1 MTPPL
6 PQLTRAKKTSDPSP
20 RARLAL
26 GGNLAGA
33 PEPSRPQPDE
43 QDSEGQPA
51 ASGRRWPWQ
60 RSSTPA
66 QEPGAGGARWAG
78 GAALAAKAMTA
89 GLLVAVV
96 AGPVAL
102 VMQLSSSDPVVLTQ
116 AAPAAGSSSTA
127 STLAGERGLQ
137 TVRSWLASTAD
148 NPRLDAGGT
157 WPKTASPA
165 TSLRVAQVSGT
176 GDPAT
181 FEVLVA
187 ASIKNREHF
196 FEVPVR
202 ADEQRATALALPAV
216 APAPAPGQEPGTG
229 YGQRGVELSSPA
241 AQTVQEFLSAYL
253 TGKSTTRMT
262 SPGVELTSV
271 KASPWTAVKLTS
283 LDAQVA
289 SGQDVTAAP
298 ADGEVAQVRADYV
311 MTRAGERSTGL
322 SSQIALTMTA
332 RAGRW
337 EITSVDPAPLVD
349 PTSSSPAGG
358 EETSPQGDTTQGEN
372 S

>member
-6 PQLTRAKKTSDPSP
+6 PQLTRTKKTADPSP

-33 PEPSRPQPDE
+33 PEPSRLQPDE
-43 QDSEGQPA
+43 QDGGERTP

-60 RSSTPA
+60 RTSSPA
-66 QEPGAGGARWAG
+66 EEPGGGGAQWAG
-78 GAALAAKAMTA
+78 GSALAAKVMTA
-89 GLLVAVV
+89 GLLAAVV
-96 AGPVAL
+96 AGPGAV
-102 VMQLSSSDPVVLTQ
+102 VMQLLSSDPVVLTQ
-116 AAPAAGSSSTA
+116 DAPATGSSSTA

-137 TVRSWLASTAD
+137 TVRSWLASTSD

-165 TSLRVAQVSGT
+165 SSLRVAQVSST
-176 GDPAT
+176 ADPVT

-187 ASIKNREHF
+187 ASIKNKEHF

-202 ADEQRATALALPAV
+202 ADERQATALALPAV
-216 APAPAPGQEPGTG
+216 APAPVPGQEPGTG
-229 YGQRGVELSSPA
+229 YGQRGVALSSPA

-253 TGKSTTRMT
+253 TGKPTTRMT

-271 KASPWTAVKLTS
+271 AGSPWTAVRLDA

-298 ADGEVAQVRADYV
+298 VDGEVAQVRAEFV

-332 RAGRW
+332 RADRW

-349 PTSSSPAGG
+349 PTSSSPTSG